1 MRRSWISGLMVAG
14 WVIGCGGEA
23 PEVEAPP
30 VGTPR
35 LVVMVVVDQLRADQ
49 VERVRPLLAEDGGLR
64 RLVEEGVDYRQ
75 AHHGHAVT
83 YTAPG
88 HASLATGEHP
98 ARSGIV
104 ANGWFDRE
112 RRERVSSVADD
123 EGEVGP
129 GRLLVTSIG
138 DWIKER
144 YPAARVVAASGKDR
158 GAVLVVGHGGDGAF
172 WYRPAE
178 GDFATSRYYGEEPE
192 WLGAFNERELLAEAF
207 TGTEWTPL
215 PVDPAA
221 AAAAGFESF
230 DRGPFDGGL
239 PRLLG
244 GFDWVPGSGY
254 WGAVYRSPFVDEHL
268 ARLAEVLIVEEE
280 LGADEWPDLL
290 GLSFAALDNVG
301 HAYGPW
307 SLEALD
313 VLLRLDRLLGD
324 LFALLDRRVGRD
336 AYLVALSSDH
346 GVAPVPEIVAAGGG
360 AARRAAA
367 PEVRCLRQAT
377 AALAER
383 FGAGVWLADDGYLD
397 RDFLA
402 EQGLDPRQVEAA
414 AAAALAACP
423 GIDAVWTRSAIESL
437 APDAEPPTAPA
448 PGSPGWLPALYRN
461 TFHPERSADLFL
473 QTAPDFLP
481 IVGSHTTHAS
491 PHPHDTHVPILLW
504 GPGLPAATISTPV
517 LTVDL
522 APTLAALLAVPI
534 PANLAGRPLPLPSTQ
549 PR

>member
-1 MRRSWISGLMVAG
+1 MRRGLVVGLLGMLWGV
-14 WVIGCGGEA
+14 GCGQA
-23 PEVEAPP
+23 PEVEGPP

-35 LVVMVVVDQLRADQ
+35 LLVFVVVDQLRADQ
-49 VERVRPLLAEDGGLR
+49 LERVRPLLAEDGGLR

-88 HASLATGEHP
+88 HAALATGEHP

-104 ANGWFDRE
+104 ANEWFDRE
-112 RRERVSSVADD
+112 SREKVSSVEDD
-123 EGEVGP
+123 EGVVGP

-158 GAVLVVGHGGDGAF
+158 GAVPIVGHGGDGAF
-172 WYRPAE
+172 WFDYGE
-178 GDFATSRYYGEEPE
+178 GVFATSRYYGEEPE
-192 WLGAFNERELLAEAF
+192 WLGAFNERELLAEGF

-221 AAAAGFESF
+221 AAAAGFEPF
-230 DRGPFDGGL
+230 DRGPFDQGL

-268 ARLAEVLIVEEE
+268 ARLAQVLIEEEE

-290 GLSFAALDNVG
+290 GLSFAGLDNVG

-313 VLLRLDRLLGD
+313 VLLRLDRALGEI
-324 LFALLDRRVGRD
+324 FALLDRRVGRD
-336 AYLVALSSDH
+336 AYVVGLSSDH

-367 PEVRCLRQAT
+367 EEVRCLRRAV
-377 AALAER
+377 AAVAER
-383 FGAGVWLADDGYLD
+383 FGDGVWLADDGYLD

-402 EQGLDPRQVEAA
+402 EHGLDPRQVEAA
-414 AAAALAACP
+414 AESALAACP
-423 GIDAVWTRSAIESL
+423 GIDAVWTRSEIESL
-437 APDAEPPTAPA
+437 ALPPASAPA
-448 PGSPGWLPALYRN
+448 PGTPGWLPALYRN
-461 TFHPERSADLFL
+461 TFHPERSPDLLL

-481 IVGSHTTHAS
+481 IAGSLTTHAS
-491 PHPHDTHVPILLW
+491 PHPHDTHVPIVLW
-504 GPGLPAATISTPV
+504 GPGLPAATVSTPV

-522 APTLAALLAVPI
+522 APTLAALLAVPT
-534 PANLAGRPLPLPSTQ
+534 PPDLAGRPLPLPTPAP

>member
-1 MRRSWISGLMVAG
+1 MTGMWRGLVVGLLVWA
-14 WVIGCGGEA
+14 GCGRA
-23 PEVEAPP
+23 PVVEAPP
-30 VGTPR
+30 EGTPR
-35 LVVMVVVDQLRADQ
+35 LVVVVVVDQLRADQ

-64 RLVEEGVDYRQ
+64 RLVEEGVSYSQ
-75 AHHGHAVT
+75 AHHGHAMT

-88 HASLATGEHP
+88 HVSLATGEHP

-104 ANGWFDRE
+104 ANEWFDRQSGKL
-112 RRERVSSVADD
+112 VSSVEDD

-158 GAVLVVGHGGDGAF
+158 GAVPIAGHAGDGAF
-172 WYRPAE
+172 WYRPAK

-192 WLGAFNERELLAEAF
+192 WLGAFNERELLAEVF

-215 PVDPAA
+215 PVDATG
-221 AAAAGFESF
+221 AAAAGFEPF

-244 GFDWVPGSGY
+244 GFDWVAGSGY

-313 VLLRLDRLLGD
+313 VLLRLDRALGEI
-324 LFALLDRRVGRD
+324 FALLDRRVGRD
-336 AYLVALSSDH
+336 AYVVALSSDH

-360 AARRAAA
+360 AARRAAV
-367 PEVRCLRQAT
+367 PEVRCLRQSA

-383 FGAGVWLADDGYLD
+383 FGDGVWLADDGYLD
-397 RDFLA
+397 RAFLA
-402 EQGLDPRQVEAA
+402 ERGLDPRQVEAA

-423 GIDAVWTRSAIESL
+423 GIDAVWTRGEIESL
-437 APDAEPPTAPA
+437 AAAARPE

-461 TFHPERSADLFL
+461 TFHPERSPDLFL

-481 IVGSHTTHAS
+481 IAGSLTTHAS

-504 GPGLPAATISTPV
+504 GPGLVPGTISAPV

-522 APTLAALLAVPI
+522 APTLAALLAVPT
-534 PANLAGRPLPLPSTQ
+534 PENLAGHPLPLPAPQ
-549 PR
+549 PP

>member
-1 MRRSWISGLMVAG
+1 MKNMRRGVVLGLLGVLWWG
-14 WVIGCGGEA
+14 GCGQA

-49 VERVRPLLAEDGGLR
+49 LERVRPLLAEDGGLR
-64 RLVEEGVDYRQ
+64 RLVEEGVYFTQ

-88 HASLATGEHP
+88 HAALATGQHP

-104 ANGWFDRE
+104 ANEWFDRAS
-112 RRERVSSVADD
+112 REKVSAVEDD
-123 EGEVGP
+123 DGEVGP

-138 DWIKER
+138 DWVKER

-158 GAVLVVGHGGDGAF
+158 GAVLIVGHGGDGAF
-172 WYRPAE
+172 WFDPE
-178 GDFATSRYYGEEPE
+178 DGLFAASGYYGGEPS
-192 WLGAFNERELLAEAF
+192 WLAEFNGSQRLAEVF
-207 TGTEWTPL
+207 TGAEWTPL

-221 AAAAGFESF
+221 AAAAGFEPF
-230 DRGPFDGGL
+230 GRGPFDRGL

-254 WGAVYRSPFVDEHL
+254 WGSIYRSPFVDEHL
-268 ARLAEVLIVEEE
+268 ARLAQVLVAEEE

-290 GLSFAALDNVG
+290 ALSFSALDNVG

-313 VLLRLDRLLGD
+313 VLLRLDRALGEI
-324 LFALLDRRVGRD
+324 FALLDRRVGRD

-346 GVAPVPEIVAAGGG
+346 GVAPVPEIAAAGGA

-367 PEVRCLRQAT
+367 EEVRCLRRAV
-377 AALAER
+377 AAIAER
-383 FGAGVWLADDGYLD
+383 FGEGVWLADDGYLD
-397 RDFLA
+397 RGLLA
-402 EQGLDPRQVEAA
+402 ERALDPRQVEAA
-414 AAAALAACP
+414 ADSALAACP
-423 GIDAVWTRSAIESL
+423 GIEAVWTRSEIEAL
-437 APDAEPPTAPA
+437 APGPTPA
-448 PGSPGWLPALYRN
+448 PRSPGWLPALYRN
-461 TFHPERSADLFL
+461 TFHPERSPDLLL

-481 IVGSHTTHAS
+481 IAGSHTTHAS
-491 PHPHDTHVPILLW
+491 PHPHDTHVPIVLW
-504 GPGLPAATISTPV
+504 RPSLPAGTVSTPV

-522 APTLAALLAVPI
+522 APTLASLLDLPS
-534 PANLAGRPLPLPSTQ
+534 PPDLAGRPLPLPGAAL
-549 PR
+549 PP

>member
-1 MRRSWISGLMVAG
+1 MKGMWRGLLVALLG
-14 WVIGCGGEA
+14 VLGACGGE
-23 PEVEAPP
+23 PEVEVPP
-30 VGTPR
+30 PGTPR
-35 LVVMVVVDQLRADQ
+35 LMVMVVVDQLRADQ
-49 VERVRPLLAEDGGLR
+49 LERVRPLLAEDGGLR
-64 RLVEEGVDYRQ
+64 RLVEEGVSYSQ

-88 HASLATGEHP
+88 HAALATGEHP

-104 ANGWFDRE
+104 ANEWFDRE
-112 RRERVSSVADD
+112 SRETVSSVEDD

-172 WYRPAE
+172 WYRPAK
-178 GDFATSRYYGEEPE
+178 GDFSTSRYYGEEPE
-192 WLGAFNERELLAEAF
+192 WLGAFNERELLAEVF

-215 PVDPAA
+215 PVDAAA
-221 AAAAGFESF
+221 AAAAGFEPF

-244 GFDWVPGSGY
+244 GFDWVPGSGF

-313 VLLRLDRLLGD
+313 VLLRLDRALGEI
-324 LFALLDRRVGRD
+324 FALLDRRIGRD

-367 PEVRCLRQAT
+367 AELRCLRRST
-377 AALAER
+377 AAVAER
-383 FGAGVWLADDGYLD
+383 FGDGVWLADDGYLD

-402 EQGLDPRQVEAA
+402 ERGLDPRQVEAA
-414 AAAALAACP
+414 AEAALATCP
-423 GIDAVWTRSAIESL
+423 GIDAVWTRSEIESL
-437 APDAEPPTAPA
+437 APAARPD
-448 PGSPGWLPALYRN
+448 PGAPGWLPALYRN
-461 TFHPERSADLFL
+461 TFHPERSPDLFL
-473 QTAPDFLP
+473 QTAPDLLP
-481 IVGSHTTHAS
+481 VVGSHTTHAS

-504 GPGLPAATISTPV
+504 GPGLVSGTVSAAV

-522 APTLAALLAVPI
+522 APTLAALLAVPT
-534 PANLAGRPLPLPSTQ
+534 PPDLAGRPLPVPATQ